1 MGAARALRPAPGGLH
16 VGALERDLPVPHA
29 QHLVALGQLRQC
41 AHRLA
46 DDSRPR
52 GKSLDPGDPFVLA
65 RASAHP
71 RHEITQGHR
80 DHARLAQGGQHLLDV
95 AQEQGG
101 GADQENT
108 RALQAL
114 AVRVQEIGDAMQCD
128 RRLSCSWPALHD
140 EETPVGG
147 ADDPVLLGLN
157 GRDDVSHAS
166 VAGLAQRVHEGSLTL
181 QLQPRGARRVQ
192 EFVFQPGHA
201 ALAGGDVAAPND
213 PVRLCR
219 RRLVEGPRGGS
230 APVHEQR

>member
-1 MGAARALRPAPGGLH
+1 MLWGRPERFALR
-16 VGALERDLPVPHA
+16 
-29 QHLVALGQLRQC
+29 
-41 AHRLA
+41 LA
-46 DDSRPR
+46 ASTSVRWSVTSRFHTRSTWSPS
-52 GKSLDPGDPFVLA
+52 GSF
-65 RASAHP
+65 ASA
-71 RHEITQGHR
+71 RTASRMIR
-80 DHARLAQGGQHLLDV
+80 AHAGSPLIRAQGGQHLLDV

-166 VAGLAQRVHEGSLTL
+166 VAGLAQRVHEGSLAL